1 MSALIV
7 PCQIKQP
14 TDVSTPVSD
23 AKVIAHLRSRRITL
37 SYEPRPGTLQADR
50 AEAVTIMID
59 HAS

>member
-1 MSALIV
+1 MPLTCVNS
-7 PCQIKQP
+7 
-14 TDVSTPVSD
+14 VSETPVSD